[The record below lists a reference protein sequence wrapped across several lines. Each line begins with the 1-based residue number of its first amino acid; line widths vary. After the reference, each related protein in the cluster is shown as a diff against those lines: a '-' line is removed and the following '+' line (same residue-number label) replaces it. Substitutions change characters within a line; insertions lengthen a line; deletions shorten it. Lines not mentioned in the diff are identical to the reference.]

1 MIYED
6 VHLVS
11 YDIIYMI
18 YIYMIEVFHFLDCTT
33 PPGNYVDLKSLMLMS
48 DVSPTFYV
56 HTDIIYHI

>member
-18 YIYMIEVFHFLDCTT
+18 YIYMIAVRMIL
-33 PPGNYVDLKSLMLMS
+33 YSMIL
-48 DVSPTFYV
+48 Y
-56 HTDIIYHI
+56 IIVLYQSFVITYSTL

>member
-48 DVSPTFYV
+48 DVSPTFYIV
-56 HTDIIYHI
+56 LI